1 MIDTISISAKIPSE
15 KINEALDLLKNIS
28 HIIKDHSY
36 ISITGSLSICI
47 RPDKDFTVPLR
58 EIYNY
63 VSYIQKSLGIEFTL
77 NRIDFATDLAL
88 SIQNNKQ
95 LFGLFLS
102 CLNYIK
108 MQKIVPLHIFSK
120 GSTKKNLK
128 LNHRE
133 WQLTF
138 YSHSDH
144 TRRYGSTR
152 LEYRATNIRIKANK
166 LNYMK
171 KILYAYTV
179 DINQIINVLPLVEH
193 LIVKDLYE
201 EWKPFSLKYPDISD
215 YIKYLDIEGR
225 IYTRNI
231 LAHLLNRAGYLG
243 KVESFIKN
251 YRKTRK
257 DALKFISKTELNKL
271 INLVKHE
278 YKMTIK

>member
-15 KINEALDLLKNIS
+15 KINETLDLLKNIS

-58 EIYNY
+58 EIYDH
-63 VSYIQKSLGIEFTL
+63 VSYIQKSLGIDFSL

-95 LFGLFLS
+95 LFGLFLY

-108 MQKIVPLHIFSK
+108 MQKIVPLHIFSE
-120 GSTKKNLK
+120 GSVKKNLK

-144 TRRYGSTR
+144 GRRYGSTR
-152 LEYRATNIRIKANK
+152 LEYRATNIRIKRNK
-166 LNYMK
+166 LNNMK
-171 KILYAYTV
+171 KILGAYTK
-179 DINQIINVLPLVEH
+179 DINQIISVLPLIEN
-193 LIVKDLYE
+193 LIAKDLYE
-201 EWKPFSLKYPDISD
+201 EWKPFRLKYPDISD
-215 YIKYLDIEGR
+215 YVKYLDVEGK

-231 LAHLLNRAGYLG
+231 LAHLLNHADYKGQ
-243 KVESFIKN
+243 VESFIKN
-251 YRKTRK
+251 YRKNRN
-257 DALKFISKTELNKL
+257 DVLKFITKTELNKL
-271 INLVKHE
+271 INLVKSE